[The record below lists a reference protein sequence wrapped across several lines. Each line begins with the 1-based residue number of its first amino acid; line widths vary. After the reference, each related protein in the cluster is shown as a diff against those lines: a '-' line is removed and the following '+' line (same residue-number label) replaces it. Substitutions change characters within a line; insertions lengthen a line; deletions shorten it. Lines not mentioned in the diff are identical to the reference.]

1 MLFGIHANESSPCSL
16 RINGILQGRG
26 SFLGSECFTY
36 CLAIY
41 SRTSGQGRDSR
52 GSDGGL
58 LARAFA
64 RAGSI
69 GDSSDG
75 KKWTNIFLQAG
86 LSHMFALFF
95 PPSEQLR
102 LNCTYLP
109 ENDEYT

>member
-1 MLFGIHANESSPCSL
+1 MGPVNVF
-16 RINGILQGRG
+16 
-26 SFLGSECFTY
+26 SFIQLSNF
-36 CLAIY
+36 
-41 SRTSGQGRDSR
+41 RDSR

-64 RAGSI
+64 RARSI

-75 KKWTNIFLQAG
+75 KKWMAICIQTSLM
-86 LSHMFALFF
+86 HMAIHFF